1 MRRWHTCFFILLFCG
16 FSGNVLCKESINEAI
31 ERLYQPLT
39 SNDDIPIT
47 DEFSLDLRSNMSATP
62 GKMTPWLNNN
72 LLCRCVDDTFVSA
85 EIIQSTH
92 LNGGRT
98 HVLLQLVIK
107 QNRTDIHR
115 LLGLMLVREND
126 NHRWL
131 IEDIDDGTEIPNSLR
146 AEIREDT
153 RMKRRAVINDPS
165 SVHFSHS
172 ISMTALLAQPEKYHL
187 QKVVVE
193 GIGNIEFEGNALYL
207 NKESWENFVQSDSVW
222 LDIDFPNPVVTLA
235 RARQLNGD
243 YVRIAGTFDMDI
255 RGHLGMWSGGIIDIT
270 LYERVANRKEF
281 ARHREQEIKKLQ
293 AESTKNNM
301 ETMTE

>member
-1 MRRWHTCFFILLFCG
+1 MIMRRWHTCFFILLFCG

-72 LLCRCVDDTFVSA
+72 LLCRCVAVSLCRCVAVSLCRCVDDAFVSA

-131 IEDIDDGTEIPNSLR
+131 IEDID
-146 AEIREDT
+146 
-153 RMKRRAVINDPS
+153 
-165 SVHFSHS
+165 
-172 ISMTALLAQPEKYHL
+172 
-187 QKVVVE
+187 
-193 GIGNIEFEGNALYL
+193 
-207 NKESWENFVQSDSVW
+207 
-222 LDIDFPNPVVTLA
+222 
-235 RARQLNGD
+235 
-243 YVRIAGTFDMDI
+243 
-255 RGHLGMWSGGIIDIT
+255 
-270 LYERVANRKEF
+270 
-281 ARHREQEIKKLQ
+281 
-293 AESTKNNM
+293 
-301 ETMTE
+301 

>member
-39 SNDDIPIT
+39 SNDEIPIT

-62 GKMTPWLNNN
+62 GKMTPWLNDN
-72 LLCRCVDDTFVSA
+72 LLCRCVDDAFVSA

-92 LNGGRT
+92 LNGGRM

-131 IEDIDDGTEIPNSLR
+131 IEDIDDGTEIP
-146 AEIREDT
+146 
-153 RMKRRAVINDPS
+153 
-165 SVHFSHS
+165 S
-172 ISMTALLAQPEKYHL
+172 ILLAQSPS
-187 QKVVVE
+187 
-193 GIGNIEFEGNALYL
+193 L
-207 NKESWENFVQSDSVW
+207 N
-222 LDIDFPNPVVTLA
+222 LA
-235 RARQLNGD
+235 QPRWMAHQYDKQD
-243 YVRIAGTFDMDI
+243 YVHPF
-255 RGHLGMWSGGIIDIT
+255 IT
-270 LYERVANRKEF
+270 NT
-281 ARHREQEIKKLQ
+281 I
-293 AESTKNNM
+293 S
-301 ETMTE
+301 

>member
-72 LLCRCVDDTFVSA
+72 LLCRCVDDAFVSA

-107 QNRTDIHR
+107 QNRTDI
-115 LLGLMLVREND
+115 GFAP
-126 NHRWL
+126 
-131 IEDIDDGTEIPNSLR
+131 IFPDIC
-146 AEIREDT
+146 
-153 RMKRRAVINDPS
+153 
-165 SVHFSHS
+165 
-172 ISMTALLAQPEKYHL
+172 YHL
-187 QKVVVE
+187 THYKPAAADIPV
-193 GIGNIEFEGNALYL
+193 A
-207 NKESWENFVQSDSVW
+207 SD
-222 LDIDFPNPVVTLA
+222 NPA
-235 RARQLNGD
+235 HYAD
-243 YVRIAGTFDMDI
+243 AI
-255 RGHLGMWSGGIIDIT
+255 R
-270 LYERVANRKEF
+270 
-281 ARHREQEIKKLQ
+281 
-293 AESTKNNM
+293 
-301 ETMTE
+301 